1 MNSNEKNGE
10 PSAGLWGG
18 RFKSRAADSVFALSR
33 SVHFDWRLA
42 PYDLVSSRA
51 HVASLTDAGVISKEV
66 AAQLDKALTELIS
79 DVASGKFQPLPTDED
94 VHSALERGLKEKLG
108 DIGGAIRA
116 GRSRNDQVATDLKL
130 YLIDQMLEIA
140 HQLTSLQEALL
151 KKSDEYKDALAPGFT
166 HLQHAQP
173 ILFGHELAKHAVALE
188 RDLSRIIDWRKR
200 TSTSPLGA
208 GALAGSSLVTSP
220 EKSAHQLG
228 FAGVAANSI
237 DAVSDRDYV
246 AEALFIIAL
255 IGVHLSRVGEEWTI
269 WSSSE
274 FGWAKLDDA
283 YATGS
288 SIMPQKKNPDIA
300 ELARGKAGRF
310 IGDLTGLLTTLKGL
324 PFAYNRDLQ
333 EDKESTFDAVENLLL
348 LLPPVTG
355 MISSTAFVRE
365 KMAAGATTGF
375 ALATEIADFLARK
388 GLPFSIAHEAAGRCV
403 RICEEKGIELDAL
416 SNSDLVAVHPLL
428 EGVHS
433 ALNAKSAV
441 NARSSANGT
450 ALSSVTK
457 QIAALEQNRVKN
469 LKWIS
474 DERDRFSGMMSQ

>member
-1 MNSNEKNGE
+1 MNPKEKKGE
-10 PSAGLWGG
+10 PSSGLWGG
-18 RFKSRAADSVFALSR
+18 RFTTRAADSVFALSR

-51 HVASLTDAGVISKEV
+51 HVAALKDSGVISKEV
-66 AAQLDKALTELIS
+66 AAQLDNALTELMS
-79 DVASGKFQPLPTDED
+79 EVASGKFQPLLTDED

-140 HQLTSLQEALL
+140 HQLTSLQDALL
-151 KKSDEYKDALAPGFT
+151 KKAAEYKDALAPGFT

-173 ILFGHELAKHAVALE
+173 ILFGHELAKHTLAFE
-188 RDLSRIIDWRKR
+188 RDLSRIIDWRER

-208 GALAGSSLVTSP
+208 GALAGSSLVTSL

-228 FAGVAANSI
+228 FTGVVANSI

-255 IGVHLSRVGEEWTI
+255 IGVHLSRIGEEWTL

-355 MISSTAFVRE
+355 MISSTSFARE

-375 ALATEIADFLARK
+375 ALATEVADFLARK
-388 GLPFSIAHEAAGRCV
+388 GVPFSVAHEAAGRCV

-416 SNSDLVAVHPLL
+416 STADLIKVHPLL
-428 EGVHS
+428 EGVNS
-433 ALNAKSAV
+433 SLNASSAV
-441 NARSSANGT
+441 NARTSINGT
-450 ALSSVTK
+450 ALTSVTN
-457 QIAALEQNRVKN
+457 QIAVLNETRAKN